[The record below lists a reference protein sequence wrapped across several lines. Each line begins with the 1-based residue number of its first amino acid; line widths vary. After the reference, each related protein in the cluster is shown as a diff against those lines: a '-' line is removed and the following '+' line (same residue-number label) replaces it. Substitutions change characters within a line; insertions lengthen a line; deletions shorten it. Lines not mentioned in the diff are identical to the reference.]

1 MAIGSREGHEHEMK
15 WITVNRFLGDV
26 GFWVKWQ
33 RDFYTDQYKYALG
46 KRGEHMPM
54 GIYNEEEVKG
64 MVKMILSNAEHE
76 GG

>member
-1 MAIGSREGHEHEMK
+1 MAISDREGYVHEGK
-15 WITVNRFLGDV
+15 WMYANIELNRI

-54 GIYNEEEVKG
+54 GIYNEEEAKG
-64 MVKMILSNAEHE
+64 MVKMLLSNAKHE
-76 GG
+76 EP